1 MAGSII
7 ATWLLGSAAIG
18 TTVFAVVALA
28 ANFAISSIVTRFF
41 AGKQKSP
48 TDPGARQQIPP
59 NGTNAVPTVYG
70 DAYLGGIFVDAVLS
84 VDQRWMY
91 YVVAISNV
99 SPGGQFSFD
108 TTDFWYG
115 DRKITFD
122 ETDTAK
128 VISLTDEAGNV
139 NDKIAEHLWIGVYTS
154 TEVGVITSVN
164 WAAPN
169 VVMGYRP
176 PPADPGSLVPAQYYW
191 PASGRQMNGLAF
203 AIIVMNYNQAAGTTS
218 LQPITFKC
226 TQNLYD
232 EGAAYPGTVWADYI
246 TNSKYG
252 GGIDIANVDLDSAV
266 ALNNYAQELIDYTDA
281 NGNPAQQPRY
291 KINGVLSGS
300 EVAINNLDRIMAACD
315 SWTTYNAAS
324 GKWKIVINKEEAPAY
339 SFDDANTIGD
349 IRITTNSITQTVNE
363 LETAYPFGKRRDQ
376 TNYVVQKL
384 PANQLYSNEPIHKA
398 SISLDLVNNNV
409 QAKYLSNRIL
419 QQARFDINVRVASSF
434 YAIQVEAGDVI
445 QLTNTGADFNNKLF
459 RVTRVIESVLPD
471 GSLGAQL
478 EMSEYDASVYATPVL
493 VEDQTPANTNVIST
507 GTFTELL
514 PPPVVEVYPNDYP
527 PYFVVETYVP
537 SSGYVTTVW
546 LYYRLIPETQYK
558 LLDRFDEPSGSAFA
572 NGATVRFNEWALP
585 AGEYYFK
592 YKVGNNKNQSALSP
606 SWPPGD

>member
-41 AGKQKSP
+41 VGKQKSP
-48 TDPGARQQIPP
+48 VDPGARQQIPP
-59 NGTNAVPTVYG
+59 NGTNSVPTVYG

-99 SPGGQFSFD
+99 SPNGQFSFD

-122 ETDTAK
+122 ETDQAK

-139 NDKIAEHLWIGVYTS
+139 NDKIADHLWIGVYTS
-154 TEVGVITSVN
+154 TEAGVITNIN
-164 WAAPN
+164 WVSPD
-169 VVMGYRP
+169 VVMGP
-176 PPADPGSLVPAQYYW
+176 HGGDPGAWVPEEYYW
-191 PASGRQMNGLAF
+191 PATGRQMNGLAF
-203 AIIVMNYNQAAGTTS
+203 AIILMNYNQAAGTTS
-218 LQPITFKC
+218 LQPLTFKC
-226 TQNLYD
+226 TQNLFD
-232 EGAAYPGTVWADYI
+232 QGAAYPGSVWADYI
-246 TNSKYG
+246 SNAKYG
-252 GGIDIANVDLDSAV
+252 GAIDLDYVDIDSAI
-266 ALNNYAQELIDYTDA
+266 ALNDYSQELIDYTDQDGA
-281 NGNPAQQPRY
+281 PAQQARY

-315 SWTTYNAAS
+315 SWTTYNAAT
-324 GKWKIVINKEEAPAY
+324 GKWRVVINKEEEAAY
-339 SFDDANTIGD
+339 SFDDGNTIGD
-349 IRITTNSITQTVNE
+349 IRISTNSITQTINE
-363 LETAYPFGKRRDQ
+363 VEAAYPFGARRDQ

-384 PANQLYSNEPIHKA
+384 PANQLYSNEPSHKA

-409 QAKYLSNRIL
+409 QAKYLTNRIL
-419 QQARFDINVRVASSF
+419 QQARFDINVRIAASF

-445 QLTNTGADFNNKLF
+445 ELSNTGADFNNKLF
-459 RVTRVIESVLPD
+459 RITRVIESVLPD

-478 EMSEYDASVYATPVL
+478 EMSEYDASVYATPEL
-493 VEDQTPANTNVIST
+493 VEDKTPVNTNVIST

-514 PPPVVEVYPNDYP
+514 APPVVEAYPDAYP

-537 SSGYVTTVW
+537 SAGYVTTVW
-546 LYYRLIPETQYK
+546 LYYRLLPETEYK
-558 LLDRFDEPSGSAFA
+558 LLDTFDEPSGGTFA
-572 NGATVRFNEWALP
+572 NGSTVRFNEWALP

-592 YKVGNNKNQSALSP
+592 YKVGNKQNQSKMSP
-606 SWPPGD
+606 SWPPGG